1 MSSPVFKCVI
11 YILIASLTSLSAELS
26 NIQNFSDITP
36 GRVVIITIGVLLQA
50 LIAVRAFMDQS
61 ISTSSNNEP
70 K

>member
-11 YILIASLTSLSAELS
+11 YILIASLTSLLAELS

-36 GRVVIITIGVLLQA
+36 GKVVVIVIGVLLQA

-61 ISTSSNNEP
+61 ISNISNI